1 MNTRDE
7 IMELLRSHLADL
19 RSVYGVLKIGLFGSV
34 AGGNPGPDS
43 DVDIVVEFDRPVG
56 LRFMDLADYLQ
67 TILHRRV
74 DLLTPAGIAG
84 IRNKEIAGEIR
95 RSILYV

>member
-1 MNTRDE
+1 MNTREE
-7 IMELLRSHLADL
+7 IIALLRSHSADL
-19 RSVYGVLKIGLFGSV
+19 HSAYGVRKIGLFGSF
-34 AGGNPGPDS
+34 AGGNPGSDS

-67 TILHRRV
+67 TLLHKRV

-95 RSILYV
+95 RSIVYV